1 MYAQHYWPFLQNT
14 GVSRGGVNRAASV
27 RTTHV
32 LFSPES
38 SCRPSPPP
46 KAVPAP
52 AQQSQHR
59 DGDQRP
65 QRQQHPLS
73 TDPTERERSRGQ
85 LHLIRPSLVLSGT
98 RLKGETSEL
107 TGGVSLDTNTSAI
120 EDWTRAIS
128 LAAQISQQHI
138 MDTRGA
144 VKYSCHHDIHH
155 TSWFLT
161 VHGYPYQYV
170 LQC

>member
-32 LFSPES
+32 LFNPES

-85 LHLIRPSLVLSGT
+85 PHLIGPSLVLSGT
-98 RLKGETSEL
+98 RLKGETSWAHRGSESWHQHFCNRRL
-107 TGGVSLDTNTSAI
+107 NQSI
-120 EDWTRAIS
+120 IS
-128 LAAQISQQHI
+128 LAAQISQQTHNGH
-138 MDTRGA
+138 TR
-144 VKYSCHHDIHH
+144 C
-155 TSWFLT
+155 
-161 VHGYPYQYV
+161 
-170 LQC
+170 C